1 MSGVIKAASTD
12 QYTECKLWTVADG
25 LPKTDATF
33 ETSGLSIKWQINN
46 AAIESATV
54 AGSPAPAT
62 MSAGGAHADWGIYH
76 VGNGW
81 YKIGLADAVVET
93 AGNRVRVWIE
103 LTDCDSAPAEIYVSG
118 YDGAL
123 VAVGASTFD
132 HTTDEVTTDEASRTA
147 SRADVSELAS
157 QSSVDT
163 IDGVVDAIK
172 LKTDNLPSDPADQSS
187 VESAITS
194 AQTAIIAQGNA
205 AWITATGFSTH
216 SAGDV
221 LAALGTGTWA
231 TTIPWNPAWD
241 AEVEVN
247 VDDALR
253 ALDLDSALIA
263 HGAQRA
269 VSVDNS
275 HRVHSHVYDM
285 QANTLTASALAASA
299 VAEIQDGLATSA
311 ALQVVDNNVDQ
322 IATDTTTL
330 LGRVTST
337 VVTLWANLTAMI
349 TGSGLS
355 AKFTTTALENAPGGG
370 AGGEGDASQSTLL
383 AVKQKTDL
391 IGTTTFVAA
400 SFAPD
405 SGNAIRIK
413 VGDSPTITFTS
424 SVENAVPDLT
434 EATIRFGVRQ
444 HPSGEQLL
452 TVNTGEVIVATGL
465 QSVRVPLLVA
475 DTLLLQDASDCFEY
489 RYDVEARYGDG
500 SVRTMQSGA
509 AMIEHDYSGV

>member
-1 MSGVIKAASTD
+1 MRGERVGAGEYVVDLPDSYCSTANRQVSVTLTSDAISGGYVLSETISTLY
-12 QYTECKLWTVADG
+12 QHVVLGNVPHGGTSATLSLGPVTVTAGDGTPNIRLTGSGNADG
-25 LPKTDATF
+25 IAWTR
-33 ETSGLSIKWQINN
+33 SG
-46 AAIESATV
+46 
-54 AGSPAPAT
+54 
-62 MSAGGAHADWGIYH
+62 
-76 VGNGW
+76 
-81 YKIGLADAVVET
+81 
-93 AGNRVRVWIE
+93 
-103 LTDCDSAPAEIYVSG
+103 SG
-118 YDGAL
+118 
-123 VAVGASTFD
+123 
-132 HTTDEVTTDEASRTA
+132 
-147 SRADVSELAS
+147 
-157 QSSVDT
+157 
-163 IDGVVDAIK
+163 
-172 LKTDNLPSDPADQSS
+172 DP
-187 VESAITS
+187 
-194 AQTAIIAQGNA
+194 
-205 AWITATGFSTH
+205 
-216 SAGDV
+216 
-221 LAALGTGTWA
+221 
-231 TTIPWNPAWD
+231 
-241 AEVEVN
+241 
-247 VDDALR
+247 
-253 ALDLDSALIA
+253 LDSDI
-263 HGAQRA
+263 
-269 VSVDNS
+269 VD
-275 HRVHSHVYDM
+275 
-285 QANTLTASALAASA
+285 QL
-299 VAEIQDGLATSA
+299 QDGLATST